1 MNFSDLAT
9 KRYSCRQ
16 LTDTPIPADQVEAL
30 LAAATA
36 APTAKN
42 NQPYRIWVMQ
52 SEAARAKIHEVT
64 KCTFGAGLFFVVGGK
79 PSDAWTKED
88 GFNFAQVDAT
98 IVATHLMLAVADAGL
113 GTTWVGNFDAPKL
126 KALCPEMADYELVAI
141 FPVGVPAAGAAPAPR
156 HSERKAREAVVKT
169 L

>member
-1 MNFSDLAT
+1 MNFLDLSK

-16 LTDTPIPADQVEAL
+16 LTDTPIPAEQIEAL
-30 LAAATA
+30 LVAATA

-52 SEAARAKIHEVT
+52 SEAAQAQIHEVT

-98 IVATHLMLAVADAGL
+98 IVATHLMLAVASAGL

-126 KALCPEMADYELVAI
+126 KTLCPEMAEYELVAI
-141 FPVGVPAAGAAPAPR
+141 FPVGVPAKDAVPSPR
-156 HSERKAREAVVKT
+156 HSERKAREAVVKI

>member
-1 MNFSDLAT
+1 MNFLDLSK

-16 LTDTPIPADQVEAL
+16 LTDTPIPAEQIEAL
-30 LAAATA
+30 LVAATA

-52 SEAARAKIHEVT
+52 SETAQAQIHEVT

-98 IVATHLMLAVADAGL
+98 IVATHLMLAVANAGL

-126 KALCPEMADYELVAI
+126 KTLCPEMAEYELVAI
-141 FPVGVPAAGAAPAPR
+141 FPVGVPAKDAAPSPR
-156 HSERKAREAVVKT
+156 HSERKAREAVVKI